1 MAQSISASQLVNIQP
16 GVLAAGGNPLSLN
29 SVFLTTN
36 TAVPIGTVQPFPT
49 SASVTSFFGA
59 GSTEAT
65 LAAVYFNGFTG
76 SNVKPSNLFF
86 AQYNTAAVSAYVRS
100 GSLSAM
106 TLDELKA
113 ISGTLILSV
122 DGVTKTSSSFDLA
135 AATSFTNA
143 ATLIQAAF
151 SVATIPVV
159 AYDTVRQAFTITST
173 TTGAT
178 STVGAVTGTAAT
190 ALKFTTATGA
200 VASQGAAIAI
210 QSSFMD
216 AVINVTQN
224 WGCFMTC
231 FEPDT
236 ADKTLF
242 AVWSNSKNDRYL
254 YVVWDSD
261 ANAIVANNAT
271 AFGPLAKAA
280 AYDGVCVVYPSADKA
295 AFVCGAIG
303 SIDFNQRQGRTTLAF
318 RNQSGLTYDIT
329 DDTSAVNLQANGYSF
344 YGAYATAN
352 QQFIGLQNGNMPG
365 RWLWI
370 DPYVNQIY
378 FNAQFQLALM
388 VMLSSVKSLPY
399 NYIGY
404 GQIYATCMDVIN
416 QMINFGAIQNDV
428 PLSESQANQV
438 NVSAGKNISDILN
451 TRGWYLQILPATA
464 QVRQNRTSPPIT
476 FWYTDGG
483 SIQHINMAS
492 IDIF

>member
-16 GVLAAGGNPLSLN
+16 GVLAASGNPLSLN

-76 SNVKPSNLFF
+76 SNIKPSNLYFS
-86 AQYNTAAVSAYVRS
+86 QYNTAAVSAYVRT

-143 ATLIQAAF
+143 ATIIQAAF
-151 SVATIPVV
+151 SVATIPTVT
-159 AYDTVRQAFTITST
+159 YDTVRQAFVITST
-173 TTGAT
+173 LTGAT
-178 STVGAVTGTAAT
+178 STGGAVTGTAAT
-190 ALKFTTATGA
+190 ALKFTSATGA
-200 VASQGAAIAI
+200 VLSQGAAIAV

-231 FEPDT
+231 FEPVTD
-236 ADKTLF
+236 DKTLF
-242 AVWSNSKNDRYL
+242 ATWVNSKNDRYL
-254 YVVWDSD
+254 YVCWDSD

-295 AFVCGAIG
+295 AFICGTIG
-303 SIDFNQRQGRTTLAF
+303 SIDFNQREGRTTLAF
-318 RNQSGLTYDIT
+318 RGQSGLTYDIT
-329 DDTSAVNLQANGYSF
+329 DDTQAINLKNNGYSF

-352 QQFIGLQNGNMPG
+352 QQFVGLQNGNMPG

-378 FNAQFQLALM
+378 FNSQLQLQLM
-388 VMLSSVKSLPY
+388 VLMQQAKSLPY
-399 NYIGY
+399 NNIGY
-404 GQIYATCMDVIN
+404 GLLRAACQDPIN
-416 QMINFGAIQNDV
+416 QMLNFGAIRTDV
-428 PLSESQANQV
+428 PLSESQAAQV
-438 NVSAGKNISDILN
+438 NTAAGLAVDKTIN
-451 TRGWYLQILPATA
+451 TQGYYLQILPASA
-464 QVRQNRTSPPIT
+464 QVRQNRQSPPMT
-476 FWYTDGG
+476 LWYTDGG
-483 SIQHINMAS
+483 SIQYINLAS